1 MHRVAIGL
9 CLATALGVSLA
20 AQAGNQAPPAAGQQP
35 PSTTQQPP
43 STPAQPPRPATPSST
58 TAASPGEMTLTGCL
72 AKDADGDF
80 TLTNVQA
87 DSRASSGGAAAPTGT
102 AGATTPGAASSS
114 AAGASATWN
123 LKGGSDLANHVGHR
137 IAVTGKA
144 AAAASGAAGST
155 PGATTA
161 PPATTT
167 AGASASSSSARTLE
181 VASVKMIAATCP

>member
-20 AQAGNQAPPAAGQQP
+20 AQAGNPPAGQQP
-35 PSTTQQPP
+35 PSTTAQPATP
-43 STPAQPPRPATPSST
+43 PATPPAQPPSSA
-58 TAASPGEMTLTGCL
+58 AASAGEMTLTGCL
-72 AKDADGDF
+72 QKGAEGNF

-87 DSRASSGGAAAPTGT
+87 DAKSGSGGGAAPTGT
-102 AGATTPGAASSS
+102 AGATTPGAASS
-114 AAGASATWN
+114 AAPAGATSTWS

-144 AAAASGAAGST
+144 AAASAASGST

-167 AGASASSSSARTLE
+167 AGSSSSSMRTLE

>member
-20 AQAGNQAPPAAGQQP
+20 AQAGNPPAGQQP
-35 PSTTQQPP
+35 PATTQPATPP
-43 STPAQPPRPATPSST
+43 ATPPAQPPSS
-58 TAASPGEMTLTGCL
+58 AASSPGEMTLTGCL
-72 AKDADGDF
+72 QKGAEGNF

-87 DSRASSGGAAAPTGT
+87 DAKSGSGAAAPTGT
-102 AGATTPGAASSS
+102 AGATTPGAASS
-114 AAGASATWN
+114 AAPAGATSTWS
-123 LKGGSDLANHVGHR
+123 LKGGTDLANHVGHR

-144 AAAASGAAGST
+144 AAASAASGST

-167 AGASASSSSARTLE
+167 AGSSSSSMRTLE

>member
-20 AQAGNQAPPAAGQQP
+20 AQAGNPPAGQQP
-35 PSTTQQPP
+35 PSTTAQPATP
-43 STPAQPPRPATPSST
+43 PATPPAQPPSS
-58 TAASPGEMTLTGCL
+58 AASSAGDMTLTGCL
-72 AKDADGDF
+72 QKGAEGNF

-87 DSRASSGGAAAPTGT
+87 DARSGSSSGAAAPTGT
-102 AGATTPGAASSS
+102 AGATTPGAASS
-114 AAGASATWN
+114 AAPAGATSTWS
-123 LKGGSDLANHVGHR
+123 LKGGTDLANHVGHR

-144 AAAASGAAGST
+144 AAAASAASGST

-167 AGASASSSSARTLE
+167 AGSSSSSMRTLE